1 MTINGKMYCYIYLM
15 SPSTIFKTPIVRS
28 TIDIK
33 EIIACPHMT
42 NRQALLLDEDD
53 APLKS
58 THKRIK
64 ISLYIWANEP
74 IAAKDNVKPRKY
86 MTQEMV

>member
-1 MTINGKMYCYIYLM
+1 MTINGKMYYCIYLM

-33 EIIACPHMT
+33 EIIAWPHMT
-42 NRQALLLDEDD
+42 NRQGLLLDEDM
-53 APLKS
+53 KS
-58 THKRIK
+58 MHERIK